1 MCVCGGGGGVYP
13 ARRMYARRRSRVL
26 YRESTRD
33 SSTCSGGGGGCK
45 AREHTRARLAD
56 TTIYRAQ
63 AFAGLTGNHWLY
75 ACWLRSS
82 AGPVRE
88 DEWSACARAM
98 GHRHVRARVPGASHR
113 EGAAATRTGVARGA
127 ASAAGHLGREARLAA
142 VWRGSKTRV
151 PPSVHAGS
159 LAAARRDPA
168 IVHLER
174 ARMSSDSARTPK
186 AANGRPAGD
195 GPKLESGVTCGRQ
208 RPSACAPV
216 GRF

>member
-1 MCVCGGGGGVYP
+1 MSLHRVRSRGSLSDPSQRRPRPWLRPLPRALAAARCGCTPPSTCSRHPPCSLTVLRGCRCWVAGRRRRRRGERCVCVCVGGGGVDP

-63 AFAGLTGNHWLY
+63 AFAGLTGNHWLC

-98 GHRHVRARVPGASHR
+98 GHSHVRASGGRGYR
-113 EGAAATRTGVARGA
+113 ELLIARG
-127 ASAAGHLGREARLAA
+127 RRP
-142 VWRGSKTRV
+142 RGQ
-151 PPSVHAGS
+151 A
-159 LAAARRDPA
+159 
-168 IVHLER
+168 
-174 ARMSSDSARTPK
+174 
-186 AANGRPAGD
+186 
-195 GPKLESGVTCGRQ
+195 
-208 RPSACAPV
+208 
-216 GRF
+216 